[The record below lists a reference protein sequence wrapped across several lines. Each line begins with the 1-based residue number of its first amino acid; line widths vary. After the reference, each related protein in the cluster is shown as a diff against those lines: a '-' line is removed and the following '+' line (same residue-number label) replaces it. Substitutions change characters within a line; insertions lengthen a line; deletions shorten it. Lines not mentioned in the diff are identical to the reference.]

1 MVPMCLGTQT
11 SGSII
16 RPAANCGVIGYKP
29 TYNDFDKTWMLTN
42 ASSMDTLGIMARAIG
57 DVWLLRQILL
67 ETPASDLVAAD
78 LATKR
83 AAVLMAP
90 PWTSAS
96 DELRGAI
103 EGLASGLAVT
113 GAKLMS
119 VDLDDE
125 VD

>member
-1 MVPMCLGTQT
+1 
-11 SGSII
+11 
-16 RPAANCGVIGYKP
+16 
-29 TYNDFDKTWMLTN
+29 
-42 ASSMDTLGIMARAIG
+42 
-57 DVWLLRQILL
+57 
-67 ETPASDLVAAD
+67 
-78 LATKR
+78 
-83 AAVLMAP
+83 MAP

-119 VDLDDE
+119 GDLDDE